1 MKNIPPNI
9 FKQIQKAMQRPE
21 GTVSFTYKSKVLFN
35 PKVPGGILFE
45 VPSGAHLFR
54 VEKEDNLQ
62 LSFYHSSPG
71 TGTRVATVDLKNLV
85 PSPKVLLVF
94 SWTPT
99 ETRLYVGSLG
109 TSRRLVCATGVPS
122 HRQFRV
128 GKNGSIIQIG
138 NMGIK
143 VMEVRIYK
151 NGKPVLLPTAYDA
164 WKNTINAI
172 NFLFKGYSEEG
183 YIFDVIV
190 ANLSLSIL
198 LTGFETY
205 CQKRFIELEQEGIK
219 PDIEALVLKFFSR
232 KERDADLPKIIE
244 SEAKAEH
251 KSFLQKIVEKRRIN
265 FQNYSDCKNAYNK
278 AYGVKFGK
286 INVSPNDLKLLQR
299 LILYRHRVVHDSPL
313 LSVLNQ
319 PEMPNEQPVFP
330 SNKFRNNALKCFNL
344 FIKKLHDATLCL

>member
-1 MKNIPPNI
+1 MNNIPLNI
-9 FKQIQKAMQRPE
+9 FKQIKEAMQRPE

-35 PKVPGGILFE
+35 PKVPGGIIFE

-54 VEKEDNLQ
+54 VERGDNLQ

-71 TGTRVATVDLKNLV
+71 IGTRVATVDLKNLV
-85 PSPKVLLVF
+85 PSPKVLLIF

-99 ETRLYVGSLG
+99 KIRLYVGSLG
-109 TSRRLVCATGVPS
+109 TNRQLVSATGVPS
-122 HRQFRV
+122 HKQFII

-138 NMGIK
+138 NMGTK

-172 NFLFKGYSEEG
+172 KILFKGYSEEG
-183 YIFDVIV
+183 FIFDVIV
-190 ANLSLSIL
+190 TNLTLSIL
-198 LTGFETY
+198 VTGFEAY

-219 PDIEALVLKFFSR
+219 PDMEALILKFFSN
-232 KERDADLPKIIE
+232 KEREAGLPNILAL
-244 SEAKAEH
+244 EAEKEH

-265 FQNYSDCKNAYNK
+265 FQNYSDCKSAYNK
-278 AYGVKFGK
+278 AYRVKFGE
-286 INVSPNDLKLLQR
+286 INVSSNDLKLIQR
-299 LILYRHRVVHDSPL
+299 FILYRHRVVHDSPL
-313 LSVLNQ
+313 LGVLNQ

-330 SNKFRNNALKCFNL
+330 SKGFRNNALNCFSL